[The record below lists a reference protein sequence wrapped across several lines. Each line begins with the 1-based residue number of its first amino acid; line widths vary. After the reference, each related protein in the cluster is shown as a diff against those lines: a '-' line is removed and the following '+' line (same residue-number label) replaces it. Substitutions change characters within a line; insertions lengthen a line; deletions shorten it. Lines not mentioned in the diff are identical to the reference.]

1 MRQERTLRRK
11 GFSLIA
17 GVDEA
22 GRGPIAGPVVAS
34 AVILKKDS
42 FFNRIDDSKKL
53 TDRSRRKAYDEILA
67 NSFIG
72 VGVVDENVID
82 SINILQATKWAMRMA
97 LANLPIA
104 PQYVLVDGNMKLD
117 ILCRH
122 KYIIRGDSKSL
133 SIAAASII
141 AKVTRDN
148 LMNELDKNFPQY
160 GFKRH
165 KGYGTAEHIAAVTL
179 HGPCPIHRKTF
190 APINCRLI
198 CQKEE

>member
-1 MRQERTLRRK
+1 M
-11 GFSLIA
+11 
-17 GVDEA
+17 DEA